1 MKRFFLITPQ
11 KSREK
16 GGIQNWMY
24 HTAKLLA
31 EAGYDVSVYAYRE
44 ERPAGYFEHFVCDA
58 LILATWKMAL
68 PLLPTL
74 LVSKKDVFIF
84 VHGNEI
90 VDFSFFLKPL
100 IDYLVRR
107 KRTYFIANS
116 NAVADLFF
124 EHFGRKVDLV
134 QHPFLEIHTGSPAK
148 RAKEKGKRFLT
159 ISRLVK
165 RKNIDTVIRAF
176 AKLKEE
182 GFDFLYEIGGTGP
195 QRERLERLVCELGL
209 EENVKFLGRLSEERK
224 AVCYEETDFFLLPSI
239 YDRQNGS
246 IEGYGIVY
254 IEANMYG
261 IPVLSGDTGGMV
273 EAVIDGVTGLHSD
286 GSIEDVATKI
296 VAMTRYPFDRR
307 KILEHARGHDCRMQ
321 NGFLDFIGGRLYGC

>member
-1 MKRFFLITPQ
+1 MKRLFLLAPQ

-24 HTAKLLA
+24 YTAKLL
-31 EAGYDVSVYAYRE
+31 EENGYRVSFYAYRE
-44 ERPAGYFEHFVCDA
+44 ESPPGYFRHFACGGA
-58 LILATWKMAL
+58 ILATWKMAL
-68 PLLPTL
+68 PILPTL

-90 VDFSFFLKPL
+90 LDFSFFLKPL
-100 IDYLVRR
+100 IDYLVHR

-116 NAVADLFF
+116 KAVADLFF
-124 EHFGRKVDLV
+124 RRFGRKVDLV
-134 QHPFLEIHTGSPAK
+134 QHPFLEIRTNLPNKKA
-148 RAKEKGKRFLT
+148 EGKRFLT

-165 RKNIDTVIRAF
+165 RKNIDTVLRAF
-176 AKLKEE
+176 AKLRKE
-182 GFDFLYEIGGTGP
+182 GFDFRYEIGGSGP
-195 QRERLERLVCELGL
+195 QMERLERLTYELGL
-209 EENVKFLGRLSEERK
+209 EENVKFLGHLSEEQK
-224 AVCYEETDFFLLPSI
+224 AACYEEADFFLLPSI
-239 YDRQNGS
+239 YDRQSGS

-286 GSIEDVATKI
+286 GTIESVAEKI
-296 VAMTRYPFDRR
+296 VTLTRYPFNRM
-307 KILEHARGHDCRMQ
+307 KILEHAREHDYRIQ
-321 NGFLDFIGGRLYGC
+321 NRFLNFIGDRLYGC